1 MPSIPHETPMALIG
15 QHPSLALDLVRAV
28 TGLKL
33 GEVASAEL
41 TSADVSETASA
52 QRLADGVVLAKDEH
66 GRNVFAVIIEA
77 QGRNAFTKK
86 YSWPAYLCSIRS
98 RNKCD
103 ALLLV
108 TAMAGSA
115 WCLRRPVR
123 YPTPTA
129 RHA

>member
-1 MPSIPHETPMALIG
+1 M